1 MAGQCRA
8 GTPVPTDEAGAAEGP
23 VEGERGD
30 DRDPLLPVLN
40 DVVKAWQVC
49 PSQGE
54 SAWVMSSEKGPQLS
68 GEGLCG
74 ARAVWSPS
82 S

>member
-23 VEGERGD
+23 AEGEMGD

-40 DVVKAWQVC
+40 DVVKAW
-49 PSQGE
+49 
-54 SAWVMSSEKGPQLS
+54 
-68 GEGLCG
+68 
-74 ARAVWSPS
+74 
-82 S
+82 